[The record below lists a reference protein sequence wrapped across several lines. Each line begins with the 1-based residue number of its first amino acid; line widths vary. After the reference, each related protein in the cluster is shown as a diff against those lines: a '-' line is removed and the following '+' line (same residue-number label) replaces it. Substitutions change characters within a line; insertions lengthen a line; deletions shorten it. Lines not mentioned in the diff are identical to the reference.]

1 MKSIIVSHDIRC
13 LQTVLITIYSII
25 SPVLWRPF
33 ILLFFSKVCLF
44 SPAQYWKV
52 SRTSNLVNKSGKWQF
67 SSLKWS
73 LPEENCEGPIT
84 DNASGKILDI
94 VDQESLVELVGIED
108 ASLLSNGQKWIKAKQ
123 NKDGWFMLINP
134 SSNKVLTALTATTTS
149 ISGFY
154 HN

>member
-1 MKSIIVSHDIRC
+1 MSSH
-13 LQTVLITIYSII
+13 
-25 SPVLWRPF
+25 
-33 ILLFFSKVCLF
+33 SKKCSL

-52 SRTSNLVNKSGKWQF
+52 SKTSNLVNKSGKWQF

-94 VDQESLVELVGIED
+94 VDQESLVELVDIED

-123 NKDGWFMLINP
+123 NKDGWFMPTCGLLPNKGRRSEPALRLNRSPDVRQINASP
-134 SSNKVLTALTATTTS
+134 PVFRRKLANEDR
-149 ISGFY
+149 G
-154 HN
+154 